1 MPVTERAERLAS
13 LVGGEGL
20 VAQAELLVPE
30 LEDALDSALTHVPV
44 GVARFVALG
53 VGAEE
58 PPFGEFSVSSQVTT
72 SLSFRHLFD
81 GDFAEVIHFIFG
93 NV

>member
-1 MPVTERAERLAS
+1 MAERAERLAG
-13 LVGGEGL
+13 LVRGEGL

-58 PPFGEFSVSSQVTT
+58 PPFGEFAVPSQVTA
-72 SLSFRHLFD
+72 SLGF
-81 GDFAEVIHFIFG
+81 
-93 NV
+93 